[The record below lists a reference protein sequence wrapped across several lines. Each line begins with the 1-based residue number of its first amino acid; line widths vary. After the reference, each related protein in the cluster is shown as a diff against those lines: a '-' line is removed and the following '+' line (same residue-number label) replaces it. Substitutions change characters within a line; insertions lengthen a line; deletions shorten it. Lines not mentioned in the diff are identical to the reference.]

1 MEVVKPV
8 KEVKQP
14 KRSAASSKSDTVV
27 TLSANQGKSEL
38 QAKRTLRKKRQDD
51 HQSEIYNM
59 KNENRPIESKIDL
72 EPTDI
77 ELDIMLVQ
85 DAPKSDNTTLLVL
98 PGNNQH
104 RLLSS
109 SSSYIEEADA
119 FDRHLADL
127 AQHTARSAVTNKSSK
142 KESLNICIIFS
153 HLIYFKLVNFLYFSL
168 NLPR

>member
-1 MEVVKPV
+1 MEVEKPV
-8 KEVKQP
+8 NEVK
-14 KRSAASSKSDTVV
+14 KHESTAAFIQSDTLVR
-27 TLSANQGKSEL
+27 LGSNQGKSEL
-38 QAKRTLRKKRQDD
+38 QAKRTLRKKRQED

-59 KNENRPIESKIDL
+59 KTENRMDLPGRPIESKIEL

-77 ELDIMLVQ
+77 ELNIMLVQ
-85 DAPKSDNTTLLVL
+85 DVPKSDNTTLMVS

-127 AQHTARSAVTNKSSK
+127 AQHTARSADTNKSSK
-142 KESLNICIIFS
+142 KNI
-153 HLIYFKLVNFLYFSL
+153 
-168 NLPR
+168 

>member
-8 KEVKQP
+8 KEVNQP

-38 QAKRTLRKKRQDD
+38 QAKRTLRKKRQED

-59 KNENRPIESKIDL
+59 KTENRMDLPGRPIESKIDL

-77 ELDIMLVQ
+77 ELNIMLVQ
-85 DAPKSDNTTLLVL
+85 DAPKSDNTTLMVS
-98 PGNNQH
+98 PGNNHH

-127 AQHTARSAVTNKSSK
+127 AQHTAR
-142 KESLNICIIFS
+142 
-153 HLIYFKLVNFLYFSL
+153 
-168 NLPR
+168 

>member
-8 KEVKQP
+8 KEVKKP
-14 KRSAASSKSDTVV
+14 ESTAVSSKSDTVV
-27 TLSANQGKSEL
+27 TLGVNQGKSEL
-38 QAKRTLRKKRQDD
+38 QAKRTLRKKRQED

-59 KNENRPIESKIDL
+59 KNENRMDLPGRPIESQIDL

-77 ELDIMLVQ
+77 ELNIMLVQ
-85 DAPKSDNTTLLVL
+85 DAAKSDTTTLMVS

-127 AQHTARSAVTNKSSK
+127 AQHTARSVHTK
-142 KESLNICIIFS
+142 KI
-153 HLIYFKLVNFLYFSL
+153 
-168 NLPR
+168 

>member
-1 MEVVKPV
+1 MEVEKPV
-8 KEVKQP
+8 NEVKKP
-14 KRSAASSKSDTVV
+14 ESTAASSQSDTLVR
-27 TLSANQGKSEL
+27 LGANQGKSEL
-38 QAKRTLRKKRQDD
+38 QAQRTLRKKRQED

-77 ELDIMLVQ
+77 ELNIMLVQ
-85 DAPKSDNTTLLVL
+85 DAPKSDNTTLMVS

-142 KESLNICIIFS
+142 KEHLNPCIISS
-153 HLIYFKLVNFLYFSL
+153 HLIYFTEFIFLTF
-168 NLPR
+168 P